1 MSSPTYWLNLF
12 SGKTWE
18 EFIEHGADVTGFRD
32 TRSNQVRKIDTGDR
46 LICYV
51 TGISRIIG
59 MLEVTS
65 EYYRDEDKR
74 IWEDA
79 VFPCRVEVE
88 PLILL
93 DFETAIPIQSLKD
106 ELSIFEDMKSPNSWT
121 GYVRSSPSSWEY
133 RDGEAIYRSLKEA
146 KASPTKRELDESKLE
161 RRPKALK
168 SDVGSVTV
176 PENGEE
182 EDDQE
187 GNVETAEAE
196 QGEDSEQEDSTRKHT
211 EIQHLLLKL
220 GSSMGFNVWAARNDR
235 NLEIGGEPLSELF
248 DLERS
253 LPMSFDQATMR
264 TIEYIDV
271 LWLSGHGIEAAFEV
285 ESTTSVYSG
294 LLRMSDL
301 TVMQPNLD
309 IPLYLVAPQNRRDKV
324 IREVNRPTFSN
335 RDRKTDLAEVCRY
348 ISFET
353 LRERIEGI
361 EADIGLSYVRPD
373 FLQELSEDCYPEES

>member
-1 MSSPTYWLNLF
+1 MSSPQYWLNLF
-12 SGKTWE
+12 SGKTWG
-18 EFIEHGADVTGFRD
+18 EFIDHGADVTGFRD
-32 TRSNQVRKIDTGDR
+32 TRANQVRKIENGDR

-65 EYYRDEDKR
+65 EYYRDEEER
-74 IWEDA
+74 IWEDD
-79 VFPCRVEVE
+79 VFPCRLKVE

-121 GYVRSSPSSWEY
+121 GYVRSSPSKWKH
-133 RDGEAIYRSLKEA
+133 RDGQAIYRALKEA
-146 KASPTKRELDESKLE
+146 KASPTKREVDESKLE

-176 PENGEE
+176 PENGED

-187 GNVETAEAE
+187 EDTETAE
-196 QGEDSEQEDSTRKHT
+196 SEQEDSTRKHT

-220 GSSMGFNVWAARNDR
+220 GSSMGFDVWAARNDR

-248 DLERS
+248 DLERG
-253 LPMSFDQATMR
+253 LPMSFDKATMR

-309 IPLYLVAPQNRRDKV
+309 IPLYLVAPQDRRDKV

-353 LRERIEGI
+353 LRERIKVI
-361 EADIGLSYVRPD
+361 EANIGLSYVRPD
-373 FLQELSEDCYPEES
+373 FLEELSEDCYPEEEG

>member
-1 MSSPTYWLNLF
+1 
-12 SGKTWE
+12 
-18 EFIEHGADVTGFRD
+18 
-32 TRSNQVRKIDTGDR
+32 
-46 LICYV
+46 
-51 TGISRIIG
+51 
-59 MLEVTS
+59 
-65 EYYRDEDKR
+65 
-74 IWEDA
+74 
-79 VFPCRVEVE
+79 
-88 PLILL
+88 
-93 DFETAIPIQSLKD
+93 
-106 ELSIFEDMKSPNSWT
+106 
-121 GYVRSSPSSWEY
+121 
-133 RDGEAIYRSLKEA
+133 
-146 KASPTKRELDESKLE
+146 LE

-182 EDDQE
+182 KDEQE
-187 GNVETAEAE
+187 ENVETAEAE

-335 RDRKTDLAEVCRY
+335 RDRKTDLTEVCRY

-361 EADIGLSYVRPD
+361 EANIGLSYVKPD
-373 FLQELSEDCYPEES
+373 FLEELSEDCYPEEEG